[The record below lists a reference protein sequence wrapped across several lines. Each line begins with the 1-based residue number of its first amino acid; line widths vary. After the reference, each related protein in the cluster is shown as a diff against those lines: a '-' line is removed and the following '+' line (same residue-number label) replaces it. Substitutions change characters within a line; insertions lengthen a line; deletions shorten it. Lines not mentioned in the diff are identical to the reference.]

1 MPSAVQVEWVSAGH
15 RDGCWGQGSL
25 FLLKAEGYHL
35 GLLILGASPVASQH
49 GEKVQKESAG
59 PS

>member
-15 RDGCWGQGSL
+15 RVGCWGQVSL
-25 FLLKAEGYHL
+25 PPESRGISFGIAP
-35 GLLILGASPVASQH
+35 LGASPVASQQ